1 LGVVVV
7 EAWGMR
13 VMKGYYLAAV
23 VVTLCGCGGEDGGG
37 GGAAGSAGSASG
49 AGGVGSGGSAG
60 SGGAQGGGAAL
71 VSKGA
76 ISLELSEST
85 CVSQTSWT
93 FPDPTGPVTAT
104 SKGTFAVDQGPF
116 RENRVRCLVQRTSA
130 GRWDI
135 AAGVSLNSGESA
147 LGVNA
152 FVDPAV
158 PSEGG
163 FQLFD
168 PLVREDISSNKAG
181 PCLFTLIEV
190 SEGKVWGKVD
200 CATTHERDM
209 TECGAAVIYY
219 AFEDCY
225 TDRRQFNDAD

>member
-1 LGVVVV
+1 MSWCLAVLALALG
-7 EAWGMR
+7 
-13 VMKGYYLAAV
+13 
-23 VVTLCGCGGEDGGG
+23 GCGGGDGGAG
-37 GGAAGSAGSASG
+37 AAGAAGSGGSASG
-49 AGGVGSGGSAG
+49 AGGGGPGGSAG
-60 SGGAQGGGAAL
+60 SGGGQGGGTAL
-71 VSKGA
+71 MSKGA
-76 ISLELSEST
+76 ITLELSEST

-93 FPDPTGPVTAT
+93 FPDPAGPVTAT
-104 SKGTFAVDQGPF
+104 SKGTFAVDQG
-116 RENRVRCLVQRTSA
+116 RYMETRVHCLVEQMNT
-130 GRWDI
+130 GDWDI
-135 AAGVSLNSGESA
+135 AASVSRNFADSA

-168 PLVREDISSNKAG
+168 PLVREDISSNNAG

-190 SEGKVWGKVD
+190 TKGKVWGKVD
-200 CATTHERDM
+200 CAATHERDM

-225 TDRRQFNDAD
+225 SDRRLFNAAD

>member
-1 LGVVVV
+1 
-7 EAWGMR
+7 MR
-13 VMKGYYLAAV
+13 VMKGCYLAAV
-23 VVTLCGCGGEDGGG
+23 VVTLGGCGGGDSGG

-49 AGGVGSGGSAG
+49 AGGGGPVGSAG
-60 SGGAQGGGAAL
+60 SGGGQGGGVAL

-93 FPDPTGPVTAT
+93 FPEPAGPVTAT
-104 SKGTFAVDQGPF
+104 SKGTFAVDQGRF
-116 RENRVRCLVQRTSA
+116 METRVRCLVQRGST
-130 GRWDI
+130 GTWDI
-135 AAGVSLNSGESA
+135 AAGVWQSSGNSS

-225 TDRRQFNDAD
+225 TDRRQFNAAN